1 MAEGLP
7 DRRDEMWVDVATARG
22 RRPRSP
28 SRAAKGRGKTKD
40 KDRDATPTMGGTI
53 DPVSDYDDTIDR
65 SKKADAKGP
74 AKGKGYKGGWRP
86 LLDRL
91 GRVDF
96 SYRGCPQQ
104 YLAEGAR
111 PGENLRRGDI
121 SVRHDDVIR
130 QVLPASEEDALAM
143 ASEMSYIRILERGFI
158 NHGYGIQGRGRW
170 DGHNQI
176 FRCIVVCQTCNAS
189 ECNKRM
195 WYQLDNHDSHMCE
208 RCLRDHEARSLRR

>member
-1 MAEGLP
+1 
-7 DRRDEMWVDVATARG
+7 
-22 RRPRSP
+22 
-28 SRAAKGRGKTKD
+28 
-40 KDRDATPTMGGTI
+40 MGGTI
-53 DPVSDYDDTIDR
+53 DPVGDYDDTIDR
-65 SKKADAKGP
+65 FKGADAKGP
-74 AKGKGYKGGWRP
+74 GKGKGYKGGWRP

-91 GRVDF
+91 GRVDV

-104 YLAEGAR
+104 YLYLRKGAR
-111 PGENLRRGDI
+111 PGENLRHSDI

-143 ASEMSYIRILERGFI
+143 ASVRIPERGFI
-158 NHGYGIQGRGRW
+158 NHRYGIQGRGRW

-176 FRCIVVCQTCNAS
+176 FRYIVVCQICNAS